1 MGEYSG
7 RCPQHPPSKYT
18 LLSLSDRGCGGKGE
32 EEQGREEGREG
43 SGRERRK
50 VQGGGGEGG
59 EDTHTHTHTHT
70 HTLTCREAGRRG
82 RQAAGESAMAA
93 GDR

>member
-1 MGEYSG
+1 MSTVATVHSTPPPQLLFLSNRGYGEEG
-7 RCPQHPPSKYT
+7 E
-18 LLSLSDRGCGGKGE
+18 DGKGE
-32 EEQGREEGREG
+32 EGQGREEGRG
-43 SGRERRK
+43 TERRM

-59 EDTHTHTHTHT
+59 EDTHT
-70 HTLTCREAGRRG
+70 LTCREAGGRG

>member
-1 MGEYSG
+1 M
-7 RCPQHPPSKYT
+7 
-18 LLSLSDRGCGGKGE
+18 
-32 EEQGREEGREG
+32 
-43 SGRERRK
+43 

-59 EDTHTHTHTHT
+59 EDTHM
-70 HTLTCREAGRRG
+70 LTCREAGGRG

>member
-1 MGEYSG
+1 MAAVHST
-7 RCPQHPPSKYT
+7 PPSKYT
-18 LLSLSDRGCGGKGE
+18 LLSLSDRGCGGEGE

-43 SGRERRK
+43 SGRERRREEE
-50 VQGGGGEGG
+50 GAGRRREGG
-59 EDTHTHTHTHT
+59 EDTHM
-70 HTLTCREAGRRG
+70 LTCREAGGRG